1 MKKNNSQI
9 TDFSPAIITG
19 LGACL
24 LAVIL
29 AIADG
34 WLVVVPLAGFIF
46 LCLAAPFFPRFSFY
60 LPVTSRGNSGEN
72 AVAITFDD
80 GPDPLT
86 TPLLLNLLE
95 KYQIKA
101 TFFITG
107 KKAAGHPELVEQ
119 LVSRGHLVGN
129 HSYNH
134 SYRVLFRAGRSIV
147 EDIQAAQ
154 GVFNN
159 LGIIPLAYRP
169 PAGLTSPGLK
179 SALMK
184 TGLYAVNFSCRS
196 LDGGNRRISNMAGK
210 ILNRIQPDD
219 IILLHDLR
227 PPDERLIPDWLTE
240 IELLL
245 KGINKKGFTVL
256 PLSKL
261 INRPVMMSADDSLSG
276 GNSPAP
282 V

>member
-1 MKKNNSQI
+1 MKKNKSQI
-9 TDFSPAIITG
+9 TDLSPAIKAG
-19 LGACL
+19 LGSCL

-34 WLVVVPLAGFIF
+34 WLAVVPPAGFLL
-46 LCLAAPFFPRFSFY
+46 LCLAAPFFPRSRFY
-60 LPVTSRGNSGEN
+60 LPVISRGTTGEN

-86 TPLLLNLLE
+86 TPHLLTLLE
-95 KYQIKA
+95 KYQINA
-101 TFFITG
+101 TFFMTG
-107 KKAAGHPELVEQ
+107 EKAARHPELVEQ
-119 LVSRGHLVGN
+119 LVSGGHLVGN

-134 SYRVLFRAGRSIV
+134 SYGVLFRAVRSIV

-159 LGIIPLAYRP
+159 LGIKPLAYRP

-179 SALMK
+179 SALIK
-184 TGLYAVNFSCRS
+184 TGLYAVNFSCRA
-196 LDGGNRRISNMAGK
+196 LDGGNRRIGNMAGK
-210 ILNRIQPDD
+210 ILNRLQPDD

-227 PPDERLIPDWLTE
+227 PPDERLIPDWLNE
-240 IELLL
+240 IECLL

-256 PLSKL
+256 PLSEL

-276 GNSPAP
+276 SNAPAS

>member
-1 MKKNNSQI
+1 MKKNKFHI
-9 TDFSPAIITG
+9 TDFPPAIKTG

-29 AIADG
+29 AIADS
-34 WLVVVPLAGFIF
+34 WLAIVPLAGFIL
-46 LCLAAPFFPRFSFY
+46 LCLAAPFFPRCGFY
-60 LPVTSRGNSGEN
+60 LPVISKGTSGNK

-95 KYQIKA
+95 KYQINA

-107 KKAAGHPELVEQ
+107 EKAARHPELVEQ

-134 SYRVLFRAGRSIV
+134 SYRVLFKAGRFIA

-154 GVFNN
+154 GVFSN

-196 LDGGNRRISNMAGK
+196 LDGGNRRLSNMGWK
-210 ILNRIQPDD
+210 ILNRLQPDD

-227 PPDERLIPDWLTE
+227 PPDERLIPDWLNE
-240 IELLL
+240 IELILE
-245 KGINKKGFTVL
+245 GINKKGFTVL
-256 PLSKL
+256 PLSEL

-276 GNSPAP
+276 GNAPAS

>member
-1 MKKNNSQI
+1 
-9 TDFSPAIITG
+9 
-19 LGACL
+19 
-24 LAVIL
+24 VI
-29 AIADG
+29 
-34 WLVVVPLAGFIF
+34 
-46 LCLAAPFFPRFSFY
+46 
-60 LPVTSRGNSGEN
+60 SRGTSGKN

-95 KYQIKA
+95 KYKINA

-107 KKAAGHPELVEQ
+107 EKAARHPELVKQ

-134 SYRVLFRAGRSIV
+134 SYRVLFKAGRSIV

-184 TGLYAVNFSCRS
+184 TGLYAVNFSCRP
-196 LDGGNRRISNMAGK
+196 LDAGNRRLNNMAGK
-210 ILNRIQPDD
+210 ILDRLCPDD

-227 PPDERLIPDWLTE
+227 PTDEKLIPDWLNE

-245 KGINKKGFTVL
+245 KGIDKMGFTIL
-256 PLSKL
+256 PLSEL
-261 INRPVMMSADDSLSG
+261 IGKPVMMSADNSLSG
-276 GNSPAP
+276 GSAPAS

>member
-1 MKKNNSQI
+1 MKKNKAQI
-9 TDFSPAIITG
+9 TDFSPAIKTG
-19 LGACL
+19 LVTCL
-24 LAVIL
+24 LAVLL

-34 WLVVVPLAGFIF
+34 WLAVVPAAGFLL
-46 LCLAAPFFPRFSFY
+46 LCLAAPFFPRFRFY
-60 LPVTSRGNSGEN
+60 LPVISRGSTGEN

-95 KYQIKA
+95 KYQINA

-107 KKAAGHPELVEQ
+107 EKAASHPELVEQ

-129 HSYNH
+129 HSYSH
-134 SYRVLFRAGRSIV
+134 SYRVLFKAVRSIV
-147 EDIQAAQ
+147 KDIQAAQ

-179 SALMK
+179 SALID
-184 TGLYAVNFSCRS
+184 TGLYAVNFSCRA
-196 LDGGNRRISNMAGK
+196 LDGGNRRIGNMAGK
-210 ILNRIQPDD
+210 ILNRLQPDD

-227 PPDERLIPDWLTE
+227 PPDERLIPDWLNE
-240 IELLL
+240 IEFLLN
-245 KGINKKGFTVL
+245 GINKKGFTVL
-256 PLSKL
+256 PLSDL
-261 INRPVMMSADDSLSG
+261 INRPVMMSADDSLTG
-276 GNSPAP
+276 GNAPAS